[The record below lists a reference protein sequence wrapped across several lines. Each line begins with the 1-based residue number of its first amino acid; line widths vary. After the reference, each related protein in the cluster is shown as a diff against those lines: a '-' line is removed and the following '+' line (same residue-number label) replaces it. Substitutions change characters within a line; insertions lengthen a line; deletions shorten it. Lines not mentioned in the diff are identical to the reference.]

1 MNSSGTLNNE
11 TSEVIFANLG
21 TLNNS
26 GTLQNDGRIYNAG
39 TINDDNTIINNG
51 ILHSDGTIN
60 TDVDVKAGGI
70 LTGSGTINGSVL
82 LGGVIDQPTQL
93 GTITTSNQTWING
106 ASYGWEVNDSD
117 GTAGGACWLGFSRH
131 HSY

>member
-1 MNSSGTLNNE
+1 MTNGRH
-11 TSEVIFANLG
+11 ADQLG
-21 TLNNS
+21 TLRNN
-26 GTLQNDGRIYNAG
+26 G
-39 TINDDNTIINNG
+39 TING
-51 ILHSDGTIN
+51 S
-60 TDVDVKAGGI
+60 VDVKAGGI

-82 LGGVIDQPTQL
+82 LGGVIDPANST